1 MRHDQAMSTPT
12 AEHVV
17 DALIAGRLLEP
28 DARPDSIR
36 VVAGV
41 LGTGSQPADGAGGRA
56 LPRVVEVVAYV
67 GGALVLAAGGLFLV
81 QQWDDLGFAARVV
94 MLAVV
99 AGVLALAGT
108 VASWVPGATSV
119 RETAY
124 DSRRRLAGTLLTGA
138 ALVLAFLGGY
148 VVDHELGTPYPD
160 VYWPAV
166 LGAAAGVLVAAAAYR
181 VAPTAVGLVGLLGGL
196 ITVATNAIAGVD
208 SHEGPVIGGV
218 LFLTGVVWL
227 GLAEA
232 GVFREVDV
240 ARALGV
246 STAFV
251 GAQVPVIEGSDSWLG
266 YVLTLALAVA
276 GIAVYVGKVAWPY
289 LAAAVISVTV
299 VVPEAVVDW
308 TDDSLGAIGAVLVA
322 GMTLLLAS
330 LAGYRL
336 RAGAID

>member
-1 MRHDQAMSTPT
+1 
-12 AEHVV
+12 
-17 DALIAGRLLEP
+17 
-28 DARPDSIR
+28 
-36 VVAGV
+36 
-41 LGTGSQPADGAGGRA
+41 
-56 LPRVVEVVAYV
+56 
-67 GGALVLAAGGLFLV
+67 
-81 QQWDDLGFAARVV
+81 
-94 MLAVV
+94 
-99 AGVLALAGT
+99 
-108 VASWVPGATSV
+108 
-119 RETAY
+119 
-124 DSRRRLAGTLLTGA
+124 
-138 ALVLAFLGGY
+138 
-148 VVDHELGTPYPD
+148 
-160 VYWPAV
+160 
-166 LGAAAGVLVAAAAYR
+166 VLVAAAAYR

-196 ITVATNAIAGVD
+196 ITVVTNAIAGVD
-208 SHEGPVIGGV
+208 SYEGPVIGGV

-336 RAGAID
+336 RAEAIH